1 MEIILLQDIDKVGDK
16 HEIVDVKP
24 GYARNYLIP
33 RKLAIIANEL
43 NRSRLDEIKQKE
55 SEELAARLAEFEE
68 IAARLKGEV
77 LKIGAKSGTSGK
89 IFGSVTN
96 VQIAAALKEQFELD
110 IDRKKI
116 QLPEEIKTLGTYTA
130 VLNLH
135 PEVDTKVDFEV
146 VAE

>member
-24 GYARNYLIP
+24 GFARNYLIP
-33 RKLAIIANEL
+33 RKLAIIANEM

-55 SEELAARLAEFEE
+55 ADVLAARLAEFEE
-68 IAARLKGEV
+68 IAERLKGQV

-96 VQIAAALKEQFELD
+96 VQIAAALKEQFDLD
-110 IDRKKI
+110 VDRKKI
-116 QLPEEIKTLGTYTA
+116 ELPEEIKTLGTYTA

-135 PEVDTKVDFEV
+135 PDVDTKVDFEV

>member
-1 MEIILLQDIDKVGDK
+1 MEIILLQDIEKVGDK

-24 GYARNYLIP
+24 GFARNYLIP
-33 RKLAIIANEL
+33 RKMAIIANEL

-55 SEELAARLAEFEE
+55 ADELAARLAEFEE
-68 IAARLKGEV
+68 IAERLKGQV

-96 VQIAAALKEQFELD
+96 VQLAAALKEQFDLD
-110 IDRKKI
+110 IDRKKV

-146 VAE
+146 IAE